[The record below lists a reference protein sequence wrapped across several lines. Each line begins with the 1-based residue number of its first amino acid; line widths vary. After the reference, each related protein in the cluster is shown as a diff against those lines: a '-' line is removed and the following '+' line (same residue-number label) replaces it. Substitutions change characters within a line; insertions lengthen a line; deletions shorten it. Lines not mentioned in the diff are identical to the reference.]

1 MKSLKFIVNLSLIA
15 FEIMR
20 LLVQTLFE
28 VMQIRK
34 RNTITEKN
42 NVQKYYCDDDF
53 EKANYYILIHKQ
65 RFDC

>member
-1 MKSLKFIVNLSLIA
+1 
-15 FEIMR
+15 MR
-20 LLVQTLFE
+20 LLVQALFE

-53 EKANYYILIHKQ
+53 EKANYYILIHKES
-65 RFDC
+65 FDC